1 MSKSSSDHLIELIH
15 SLSKA
20 EKRNF
25 KLYAK
30 RNSSQEDLK
39 FILLFD
45 YIDKCSC
52 YSDAEALARIPEIK
66 KEQLSNIK
74 AHLYKQ
80 LLAGLRILNTTKYTQ
95 IEIREHIDYAV
106 ILLNKGFY
114 HQALKQLEKA
124 GQLAK
129 NGGYNILALEVVE
142 LEKIIE
148 SQFITKTLSQRADYL
163 TNQSSS
169 KEEQVSYSVF
179 FSNLSLQLHALYL
192 KVGFVRD
199 EKENLFVQQFFQSKM
214 IAFKIQDLGFEGRI
228 YYYNA
233 MVSYNHIIQDF
244 VMCYKYARQWVDLF
258 YENPEYI
265 DSRKE
270 IFLRAQHNLLGALF
284 HLRDYKRFKEVF
296 AKYDSE
302 KDIMKGKENIEQVYL
317 LYLHMNRINQYYFE
331 GNFDEGIKIVPEILS
346 FIERYQSKMDEH
358 QIVVLNYKIA
368 CLYFG
373 SGDNKTTIRYLNK
386 VIQFKDSSLRE
397 DIQCFARILN
407 LISHFELGNNELVEY
422 QVKSVYRFLIK
433 MGELH
438 GVQKEIFFFLRQL
451 PFSSLT
457 DVRKAFKVLHRK
469 LVKLAQ
475 DPYEKR
481 AFLYLDIISWLECK
495 LGNRTVQEV
504 IREKFEKEI
513 QTGSKLYFP
522 KEEGV

>member
-1 MSKSSSDHLIELIH
+1 MPKTSSEHLIELIN
-15 SLSKA
+15 SLSKS

-39 FILLFD
+39 FLLLFD

-52 YSDAEALARIPEIK
+52 YSDTDVLKKIPGIK

-80 LLAGLRILNTTKYTQ
+80 ILTGLRLLNTSKYTQ

-114 HQALKQLEKA
+114 QQALKQLEKA

-129 NGGYNILALEVVE
+129 KGGYNILALEVVE
-142 LEKIIE
+142 LEKAIE
-148 SQFITKTLSQRADYL
+148 SQFITKTLSARADYL
-163 TNQSSS
+163 TNQSAS

-179 FSNLSLQLHALYL
+179 FSNLSLHLHALYL

-199 EKENLFVQQFFQSKM
+199 EKENLFVQQFFMSKM
-214 IAFKIQDLGFEGRI
+214 IPFKIQDLGFEGRI

-284 HLRDYKRFKEVF
+284 HLRDYKRFRNVF
-296 AKYDSE
+296 AKYESE
-302 KDIMKGKENIEQVYL
+302 QNKMKGKESIEQVYL
-317 LYLHMNRINQYYFE
+317 LYLHTNRINQFYFE
-331 GNFDEGIKIVPEILS
+331 GRFDEGIKIVPEILE
-346 FIERYQSKMDEH
+346 FINRYQSKMDEH

-373 SGDNKTTIRYLNK
+373 SGDNKTAIRYLNK

-407 LISHFELGNNELVEY
+407 LISHFELGNDELVEY

-451 PFSSLT
+451 PFSSMSDL
-457 DVRKAFKVLHRK
+457 RKAFRVLHKK
-469 LVKLAQ
+469 LVTLAQ

-495 LGNRTVQEV
+495 LENKTVQEV
-504 IREKFEKEI
+504 IREKFEQEI
-513 QTGSKLYFP
+513 QTGNKLYFP
-522 KEEGV
+522 KDE

>member
-1 MSKSSSDHLIELIH
+1 MSKTSSEHLIELIN

-20 EKRNF
+20 EKRSF

-30 RNSSQEDLK
+30 RNSSHEILK
-39 FILLFD
+39 FLLLFD
-45 YIDKCSC
+45 HIDKTFN
-52 YSDAEALARIPEIK
+52 YSDADALEKIPEIK

-80 LLAGLRILNTTKYTQ
+80 ILVGLRMLNSGKYTQ

-114 HQALKQLEKA
+114 QQALKQLEKA

-142 LEKIIE
+142 LEKAIE
-148 SQFITKTLSQRADYL
+148 SQFITKTLSLRADYL

-214 IAFKIQDLGFEGRI
+214 IPFNIRELGFEGKI
-228 YYYNA
+228 HFYNA
-233 MVSYNHIIQDF
+233 MVSYNHIIQNF

-258 YENPEYI
+258 YENPQYI

-284 HLRDYKRFKEVF
+284 HLRDYKRFREVF
-296 AKYDSE
+296 ARYESVKE
-302 KDIMKGKENIEQVYL
+302 KMKGKENIEQVYL
-317 LYLHMNRINQYYFE
+317 LYLHTSRINQYYFE
-331 GNFDEGIKIVPEILS
+331 GRFDEGIEIVPEILG

-373 SGDNKTTIRYLNK
+373 FGDNKTAIKYLNK

-407 LISHFELGNNELVEY
+407 LISHFELGNNELIEY
-422 QVKSVYRFLIK
+422 QIKSVYRFLIK

-438 GVQKEIFFFLRQL
+438 GVQKEIFYFLRQL

-457 DVRKAFKVLHRK
+457 ELHKAFRILHRK

-495 LGNRTVQEV
+495 LDNRTVQEV
-504 IREKFEKEI
+504 IREKFEQEI

-522 KEEGV
+522 KEDN

>member
-1 MSKSSSDHLIELIH
+1 MPKTSSEHLIELIN
-15 SLSKA
+15 SLSKS

-39 FILLFD
+39 FLRLFD

-52 YSDAEALARIPEIK
+52 YSDTDALKKIPEIK

-80 LLAGLRILNTTKYTQ
+80 VLAGLRLLNTSKYTQ

-114 HQALKQLEKA
+114 QQALKQLEKA

-129 NGGYNILALEVVE
+129 KGGYNILALEVVE
-142 LEKIIE
+142 LEKAIE
-148 SQFITKTLSQRADYL
+148 SQFITKTLSARADYL
-163 TNQSSS
+163 TNQSAS
-169 KEEQVSYSVF
+169 KEKQVSYSVF

-199 EKENLFVQQFFQSKM
+199 EKENLFVQQFFMSKM
-214 IAFKIQDLGFEGRI
+214 IPFKIQDVGFEGKI

-284 HLRDYKRFKEVF
+284 HLRDYKRFRNVF
-296 AKYDSE
+296 AQYESE
-302 KDIMKGKENIEQVYL
+302 HNKMKGKESIEQVYL
-317 LYLHMNRINQYYFE
+317 LYLHTNRINQFYFE
-331 GNFDEGIKIVPEILS
+331 GRFDEGIKIVPEILE
-346 FIERYQSKMDEH
+346 FINHYLSRMDEH

-373 SGDNKTTIRYLNK
+373 SGDNKTAIRYLNK

-407 LISHFELGNNELVEY
+407 LISHFELGNDELVEY

-451 PFSSLT
+451 PFSSMSDL
-457 DVRKAFKVLHRK
+457 RNAFRVLHKK
-469 LVKLAQ
+469 LVTLAQ

-495 LGNRTVQEV
+495 LENKTVQEV
-504 IREKFEKEI
+504 IREKFEQEI
-513 QTGSKLYFP
+513 QTGNKLYFP
-522 KEEGV
+522 KDE

>member
-1 MSKSSSDHLIELIH
+1 MSKTSSDHLIELIS

-39 FILLFD
+39 FLLLFN
-45 YIDKCSC
+45 YIDKCAN
-52 YSDAEALARIPEIK
+52 YSDAEALLKLPEIK

-80 LLAGLRILNTTKYTQ
+80 ILAGLRILNTTKYIE

-114 HQALKQLEKA
+114 QQALKQLEKA
-124 GQLAK
+124 GHLAK

-142 LEKIIE
+142 LEKAIE
-148 SQFITKTLSQRADYL
+148 SQFITKTLSIRADYL

-179 FSNLSLQLHALYL
+179 FSNLSLQLYALYL

-199 EKENLFVQQFFQSKM
+199 EKENMFVQQFFQSKM
-214 IAFKIQDLGFEGRI
+214 IPFKFKTLGFEGKI
-228 YYYNA
+228 HYYNA
-233 MVSYNHIIQDF
+233 MVSYNLIIQDF

-270 IFLRAQHNLLGALF
+270 VFLRAQHNLLNALF

-296 AKYDSE
+296 AKYESVHD
-302 KDIMKGKENIEQVYL
+302 KMKGKESVEQVYL
-317 LYLHMNRINQYYFE
+317 LYLHTSRINQYYFE
-331 GNFDEGIKIVPEILS
+331 GRFDEGIEMVPEILS

-373 SGDNKTTIRYLNK
+373 YGDNKTAIRYLNK

-407 LISHFELGNNELVEY
+407 LISHFELGNDELVEY
-422 QVKSVYRFLIK
+422 QVKNVYRFLIK

-457 DVRKAFKVLHRK
+457 ELRKSFRVLHRK

-495 LGNRTVQEV
+495 LDNKTVQEV

-513 QTGSKLYFP
+513 RTGSKLYFP
-522 KEEGV
+522 KDE